1 MANLVISGITSCQS
15 RGVEALVRSILERLP
30 ASARVTVLT
39 QTPDYDSKLLAGPG
53 ARYVHDPFVHSR
65 SLREPEIPGQAADD
79 VLANC
84 DVLIGT
90 GGDLYTPDYNVCGAY
105 LRAIDAATA
114 RGVPVAMIG
123 QSMGPFAAGAQRDEL
138 TRSVNNIALLTVREP
153 TSLHY
158 LVHELKVAPQQVRL
172 SADPAFLLSAAS
184 SARADEILASIGI
197 ASSTPF
203 AVVAPSAGISTFGNV
218 EQRRHTT
225 ALTRLVDRLGH
236 ERQIVLVPHAHD
248 VRPFNDD
255 RILARDIAAS
265 TTAPQVS
272 VLDGNLT
279 APDYKAV
286 VARAEIVLA
295 ERLHVAIGA
304 LSSTTPV
311 ALIGHSHKFDGV
323 LSYTYAG
330 AAPAGMYWHV
340 RDFVADEAA
349 SDAVVRLSNDRQQL
363 ADLRGAL
370 SDRRPEMSQLAQND
384 LDSIV
389 ALASA

>member
-1 MANLVISGITSCQS
+1 MANFLISGITSCQS
-15 RGVEALVRSILERLP
+15 RGVEALVRSIVEGLP
-30 ASARVTVLT
+30 TSARVTVLT
-39 QTPDYDSKLLAGPG
+39 QTPGYDSKLLADTG
-53 ARYVHDPFVHSR
+53 AQCVHDPFVHSR
-65 SLREPEIPGQAADD
+65 SLREPGIPDRESDD

-123 QSMGPFAAGAQRDEL
+123 QSMGPFAAGGQRDAL
-138 TRSVNNIALLTVREP
+138 SRSVNNLALLTVREP
-153 TSLHY
+153 TSFHY
-158 LVHELKVAPQQVRL
+158 AVRELRLAPQQLHL
-172 SADPAFLLSAAS
+172 SADPAFLLSAAA
-184 SARADEILASIGI
+184 SARADEVLASIGI
-197 ASSTPF
+197 AGSMPF

-218 EQRRHTT
+218 ESAVHTT
-225 ALTRLVDRLGH
+225 ALTRLVDRLGRDRH
-236 ERQIVLVPHAHD
+236 IVLVPHAHD

-265 TTAPQVS
+265 TTAPHVA

-279 APDYKAV
+279 ASDYKAV

-304 LSSTTPV
+304 LSSATPV
-311 ALIGHSHKFDGV
+311 TLIGHSHKFDGV
-323 LSYTYAG
+323 LRYTYAG
-330 AAPAGMYWHV
+330 AAPANMYCHV

-349 SDAVVRLSNDRQQL
+349 SDAVVRLANDGAQL
-363 ADLRGAL
+363 ADLRGVL
-370 SDRRPEMSQLAQND
+370 IDRLPEISQLAQND